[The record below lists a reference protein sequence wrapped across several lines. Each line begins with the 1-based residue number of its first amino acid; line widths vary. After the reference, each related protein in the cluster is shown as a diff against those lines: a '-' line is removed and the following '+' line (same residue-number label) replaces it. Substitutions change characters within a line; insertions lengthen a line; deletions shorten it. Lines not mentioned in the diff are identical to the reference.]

1 MPIDKNME
9 EIDTIAD
16 SSGGYVDFVLSQEA
30 HYDYRKL
37 LEYCNNKNISP
48 LDLDEEEKKQFL
60 I

>member
-1 MPIDKNME
+1 MQIDKGKA

-16 SSGGYVDFVLSQEA
+16 RSGGYVDFVLTQEA

-37 LEYCNNKNISP
+37 LEYCNDKNISP